1 MWVQSLG
8 WEDPLEK
15 KMATDIHKPVTNKLL
30 KLCAY
35 EKHLGP
41 QAGVRTVLR
50 TVNNLIVIDPT
61 LWTKQ
66 SNLQID
72 KNENGL

>member
-1 MWVQSLG
+1 MQYKQEAEILPG
-8 WEDPLEK
+8 EDCSFD
-15 KMATDIHKPVTNKLL
+15 THKPVTNKLL

-41 QAGVRTVLR
+41 QARVRTVLR